1 MALVVKSI
9 DYSGLF
15 QTMQEKGLTSY
26 RLSKDW
32 DIPQKT
38 FYNMRQGKTVTIET
52 IFKLSFI
59 LETPVDKLVRM
70 EFARLE

>member
-15 QTMQEKGLTSY
+15 QTMHQKSLTSY

-59 LETPVDKLVRM
+59 LKTPVDKLVRM
-70 EFARLE
+70 EFTRLE